1 MEVLK
6 REEDNICTLTINRPA
21 KRNSLSEKA
30 LMILGDA
37 FLALEKEKQSRV
49 IILRGAGEK
58 AFCAGAEISP
68 FPAQERLEPPI
79 KALQYCLEGM
89 LNCSLPVIAMIY
101 GYAIGAGLDLVVLS
115 DLRLAADNA
124 LFGVNLVKLGRIY
137 YYTAVQRL
145 MQLIGL
151 GATKEMLLS
160 GRLIKA
166 PRAKEIGL
174 INVVFST
181 PGLEAYTYNLAREL
195 AQENAPL
202 AMQATKK
209 MLKKLLVSEINTDLQ
224 NELQALTDWINQSQ
238 DAQEGPLAFMEKR
251 KPIFKGR

>member
-6 REEDNICTLTINRPA
+6 RVEDNICTLTINRPG

-30 LMILGDA
+30 LLTLGDF

-58 AFCAGAEISP
+58 AFCAGVEISP

-79 KALQYCLEGM
+79 KALQYCQESM

-124 LFGVNLVKLGRIY
+124 IFGINLVKLGRIY

-145 MQLIGL
+145 MQLIGI

-174 INVVFST
+174 VNAVFPVT
-181 PGLEAYTYNLAREL
+181 ALEAYTYSLAREL
-195 AQENAPL
+195 VQENAPL

-209 MLKKLLVSEINTDLQ
+209 MLKKLLVSKINTDLQ
-224 NELQALTDWINQSQ
+224 KELQKLTDWINQSQ

-251 KPIFKGR
+251 KPNFKGR